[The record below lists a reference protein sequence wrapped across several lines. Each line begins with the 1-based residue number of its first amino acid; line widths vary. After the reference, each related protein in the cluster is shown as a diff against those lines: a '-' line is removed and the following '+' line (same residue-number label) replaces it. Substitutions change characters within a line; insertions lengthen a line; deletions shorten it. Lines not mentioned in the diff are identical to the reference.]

1 VEGRQALLRWAATW
15 PQWTWAVEG
24 ANGLGH
30 PLAQHLVA
38 RGEQVLD
45 VPAKLTARVRLLSQ
59 GHNRK
64 TDADDSH
71 AIAVAALDSDRLNP
85 VTVDS
90 AAMMLRL
97 LTDRRDELVHQRT
110 RTLNQI
116 HRLLSELIPGG
127 CAGKLTGT
135 RARRILSRM
144 RTRTEVARARR
155 RIVADLVEDAI
166 RLERRIKAMDRD
178 IEQAMGTSS
187 TLPAIYGCGYVTAAR
202 ILGHVKDITRF
213 PSRAHFASYTGTAPD
228 RDLQRRGGAASAL
241 PRR

>member
-1 VEGRQALLRWAATW
+1 V
-15 PQWTWAVEG
+15 V
-24 ANGLGH
+24 
-30 PLAQHLVA
+30 
-38 RGEQVLD
+38 D

-178 IEQAMGTSS
+178 IEEAVGTSS
-187 TLPAIYGCGYVTAAR
+187 TLP
-202 ILGHVKDITRF
+202 
-213 PSRAHFASYTGTAPD
+213 PST
-228 RDLQRRGGAASAL
+228 GAATSLRHGFSGTSGTSPDSPATPG
-241 PRR
+241 PRRSRPPAERWCGIGSPAPVTGS